1 MKSLG
6 RHSDADAAVT
16 SSIENFKERFEKIE
30 KIHQTQ
36 NARLDDITK
45 WSEEQF
51 TYLAQ
56 MLSSITEGKRKCTEP
71 DEAAAKRARMS
82 VENPQQPRPSKSVHQ

>member
-16 SSIENFKERFEKIE
+16 SPIESFKERFEKIE
-30 KIHQTQ
+30 KIHQIQ

-45 WSEEQF
+45 
-51 TYLAQ
+51 
-56 MLSSITEGKRKCTEP
+56 
-71 DEAAAKRARMS
+71 
-82 VENPQQPRPSKSVHQ
+82 